1 MLLRPLAFADK
12 ITVFIAL
19 ELEAPL
25 LQQMLRFLIDC
36 LIDTDV
42 EKNNAKDGY
51 SKTTILSLL
60 SVS

>member
-1 MLLRPLAFADK
+1 MLLRPLAFTDK

-36 LIDTDV
+36 LIDMDV